1 MYICFYFLQM
11 DETMKAFFI
20 RLRAQLEE
28 STQWPAIYLFKFIV
42 PTDQIKVDAVENAF
56 DRMGAVMKT
65 TKSKNQNYTSISI
78 NVQMES
84 AQHIIDKYIEVAAI
98 EGIISL

>member
-1 MYICFYFLQM
+1 M
-11 DETMKAFFI
+11 DKKTQEFFA
-20 RLRAQLEE
+20 RLKTHLED
-28 STQWPAIYLFKFIV
+28 SNQWPAVYLFKFIV
-42 PTDQIKVDAVENAF
+42 PTDRAKVDAVESAF

>member
-1 MYICFYFLQM
+1 MQM
-11 DETMKAFFI
+11 DETTKAFFI

>member
-1 MYICFYFLQM
+1 M
-11 DETMKAFFI
+11 DKNTKEFFE
-20 RLRAQLEE
+20 RLKIQLED
-28 STQWPAIYLFKFIV
+28 SNNWPAVYLFKFIV
-42 PTDQIKVDAVENAF
+42 PTDRAKIEAVEIAF

-65 TKSKNQNYTSISI
+65 TKSKNDNYTSISI

-84 AQHIIDKYIEVAAI
+84 SQQIIDKYIEVSAI